1 MPNRSRSKTISN
13 PQLFEANLKES
24 PLTNRHKKR
33 RRSIANMV
41 KVNSDE
47 SDTEM
52 LSASFNNSRV
62 SLESIKSNKNEIL
75 DKSRT
80 SDINTDVF
88 LVNSIVW

>member
-13 PQLFEANLKES
+13 PQHFEANLKES
-24 PLTNRHKKR
+24 PLIKKR